1 MTVTTFGPTFCFH
14 STDTKARWE
23 NFQHAKEADFLA
35 SDWLTS
41 NGSRNFKLCSIHDQV
56 YEARWFEHFVKTFI
70 FVRSSSK
77 PQRSAAE

>member
-14 STDTKARWE
+14 STDTKVRWE
-23 NFQHAKEADFLA
+23 KFPHAKEADFLA